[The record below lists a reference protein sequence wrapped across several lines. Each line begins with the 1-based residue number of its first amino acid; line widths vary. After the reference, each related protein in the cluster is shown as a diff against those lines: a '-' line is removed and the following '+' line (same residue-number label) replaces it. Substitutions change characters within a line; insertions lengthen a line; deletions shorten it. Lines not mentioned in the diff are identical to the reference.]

1 MTRNERISNAI
12 LDVETSVLSDG
23 KIRLKY
29 LAISGYIGPELIMP
43 RSLAETTIHR
53 LTEALKHLSEQEPK

>member
-1 MTRNERISNAI
+1 MTERLNNAI

-29 LAISGYIGPELIMP
+29 VAILGYTGPELIMP

-53 LTEALKHLSEQEPK
+53 LNEALKQLSEQEPK